1 MGRDGLRKGIRLI
14 SVLKALLLSIA
25 LGCAGAG
32 TVAAPNGPAVTVGN
46 AAFEVEVADT
56 PQLRSK
62 GLSGR
67 DGLPGMS
74 GMIFVFEFGRTSN
87 FWMKGMMFPIDFVW
101 IGEECTVVD
110 THSNVQPSAAGTSD
124 GELPLY
130 RSSSPA
136 VYTLEVNAGKVVEFG
151 IEVGDPVRF
160 SGFSGEG
167 IFC

>member
-1 MGRDGLRKGIRLI
+1 MI
-14 SVLKALLLSIA
+14 SVLKALFLSIA

-32 TVAAPNGPAVTVGN
+32 TMAAPDGPAVTVGH
-46 AAFEVEVADT
+46 AVFEVEVADT

-67 DGLPGMS
+67 DTLPDMS
-74 GMIFVFEFGRTSN
+74 GMIFVFESGRASN
-87 FWMKGMMFPIDFVW
+87 FWMKGMRFQIDFVW

-110 THSNVQPSAAGTSD
+110 TNSNVKPPTPGTND
-124 GELPLY
+124 GDLPLY
-130 RSSSPA
+130 KSGSPA
-136 VYTLEVNAGKVVEFG
+136 VYTLEVNAGKVAETG
-151 IEVGDPVRF
+151 IEVGEPVTF

>member
-1 MGRDGLRKGIRLI
+1 MI

-32 TVAAPNGPAVTVGN
+32 TIAAPDGPTVSVGN
-46 AAFEVEVADT
+46 VVFEVEVANT
-56 PQLRSK
+56 SQSRSK

-67 DGLPGMS
+67 DSLPDMS
-74 GMIFVFEFGRTSN
+74 GMIFVFESGRASN
-87 FWMKGMMFPIDFVW
+87 FWMKGMRFPIDFVW

-110 THSNVQPSAAGTSD
+110 THSNVQPPTPGTDD
-124 GELPLY
+124 GQLPLY
-130 RSSSPA
+130 RSDSPA
-136 VYTLEVNAGKVVEFG
+136 VYTLELNAGKVTEVG
-151 IEVGDPVRF
+151 IEVGDPVTF

>member
-1 MGRDGLRKGIRLI
+1 MI

-32 TVAAPNGPAVTVGN
+32 TIAAPDGPAVAVGN
-46 AAFEVEVADT
+46 TVFEVEIADT

-67 DGLPGMS
+67 DTLPDMS
-74 GMIFVFEFGRTSN
+74 GMIFVFESGRASN
-87 FWMKGMMFPIDFVW
+87 FWMKGMRFPIDFVW

-110 THSNVQPSAAGTSD
+110 THPNAQPPAAGTDD
-124 GELPLY
+124 GQLTLY
-130 RSSSPA
+130 SSGSPA
-136 VYTLEVNAGKVVEFG
+136 VYTFEINAGKVAETG
-151 IEVGDPVRF
+151 IEIGDPVTF

>member
-1 MGRDGLRKGIRLI
+1 MI

-32 TVAAPNGPAVTVGN
+32 TIPAPNGPAVTVGN
-46 AAFEVEVADT
+46 VVFEVEVADT
-56 PQLRSK
+56 PQARSK

-67 DGLPGMS
+67 DSLPDMS
-74 GMIFVFEFGRTSN
+74 GMIFVFESGQASS
-87 FWMKGMMFPIDFVW
+87 FWMKGMRFPIDFVW

-110 THSNVQPSAAGTSD
+110 THSNVQPPAPGTKD

-130 RSSSPA
+130 RSGSSA
-136 VYTLEVNAGKVVEFG
+136 MYTLEVNAGKVAEFG
-151 IEVGDPVRF
+151 IEVGDAVKF

>member
-1 MGRDGLRKGIRLI
+1 MI

-32 TVAAPNGPAVTVGN
+32 TIAAPDGPAVAVGN
-46 AAFEVEVADT
+46 TVFEVEIADT

-67 DGLPGMS
+67 DGLADMS
-74 GMIFVFEFGRTSN
+74 GMLFVFESGRTSN
-87 FWMKGMMFPIDFVW
+87 FWMKGMRFPIDFVW

-110 THSNVQPSAAGTSD
+110 THPNAQPPAPGTND
-124 GELPLY
+124 GDLPLY
-130 RSSSPA
+130 RSGSPA
-136 VYTLEVNAGKVVEFG
+136 VYTFEINAGKVAEIG
-151 IEVGDPVRF
+151 IEVGDNVTF

>member
-1 MGRDGLRKGIRLI
+1 MIP
-14 SVLKALLLSIA
+14 VLKALLLSIA

-32 TVAAPNGPAVTVGN
+32 TIAAPDGPAVAVGN
-46 AAFEVEVADT
+46 VVFEVEIADT

-67 DGLPGMS
+67 DGLADMS
-74 GMIFVFEFGRTSN
+74 GMLFVFESGRTSN
-87 FWMKGMMFPIDFVW
+87 FWMKGMRFPIDFVW

-110 THSNVQPSAAGTSD
+110 THPNAQPPAAGTDDDQLTLYSSD
-124 GELPLY
+124 
-130 RSSSPA
+130 SPA
-136 VYTLEVNAGKVVEFG
+136 VYTLEINAGKVAEVG
-151 IEVGDPVRF
+151 IEVGDSVTF

>member
-1 MGRDGLRKGIRLI
+1 MI

-32 TVAAPNGPAVTVGN
+32 TTPAPDGPAVTVGN
-46 AAFEVEVADT
+46 AIFEVEVADT
-56 PQLRSK
+56 PELRAK

-67 DGLPGMS
+67 DSLPDMS
-74 GMIFVFEFGRTSN
+74 GMIFVFESGQASS
-87 FWMKGMMFPIDFVW
+87 FWMRGMRIPLDFVW

-110 THSNVQPSAAGTSD
+110 IHSNVQPPAPGTND

-130 RSSSPA
+130 RSDNPA
-136 VYTLEVNAGKVVEFG
+136 VYTLEINAGNVAEFG
-151 IEVGDPVRF
+151 IEVGDAVKF